1 MKTET
6 GKNNGVWQILLLFVF
21 TRIVLTAIGIL
32 SIFYF
37 PSARK
42 IFPVTDLQYHAAQP
56 ALLEMWARWDSEWY
70 LLIADHGYDSYPYFK
85 DFGHGKYLPQ
95 NTANFFPGY
104 PVLIRFASH
113 LVQNSVLAGVLI
125 SNISALFFL
134 YFLYQLGARWFDDES
149 AFRGSLF
156 CVLFPTS
163 FFLSAV
169 YSESLFLAAL
179 LGCFYFLE
187 EKKILPAVL
196 ACSLAVITRPQAVLA
211 VPAILLLAAQKLE
224 ERRVLGCIAITAA
237 IAIPFCSHLWFLEE
251 TFGSFRWIF
260 GGQDYFRG
268 EFRYPLYALVR
279 FAQSDI
285 AIHGQ
290 HNSMID
296 FGFACF
302 SLLVLAL
309 SFRRIPGAYYLY
321 SIIIVLFPL
330 SSTLFSFSRLC
341 LVNFPLF
348 LFLGHRLTGRT
359 AFLFQIASAMLL
371 AFFMA
376 AFANWYWVG

>member
-1 MKTET
+1 MKTEPR
-6 GKNNGVWQILLLFVF
+6 KNGCLWQVLLMFVF
-21 TRIVLTAIGIL
+21 TRIVLTIIGVL

-37 PSARK
+37 PSARR
-42 IFPVTDLQYHAAQP
+42 IFHITDLQYHTAQP
-56 ALLEMWARWDSEWY
+56 AVLEMWARWDSEWY

-95 NTANFFPGY
+95 NTANFFPCY
-104 PVLIRFASH
+104 PLLIRFVGH
-113 LVQNSVLAGVLI
+113 LVRNNVLAGVVI

-134 YFLYQLGARWFDDES
+134 YFLYKLGCKWFDDES

-156 CVLFPTS
+156 CLLFPTS

-187 EKKILPAVL
+187 EKRILPAVV
-196 ACSLAVITRPQAVLA
+196 ACSIAVMTRPQAVLA
-211 VPAILLLAAQKLE
+211 APALIWLAGQKME
-224 ERRVLGCIAITAA
+224 ERRLGVCSAMTAA
-237 IAIPFCSHLWFLEE
+237 VAIPFCGHLWFLQE
-251 TFGSFRWIF
+251 TFGSYHWIF

-268 EFRYPLYALVR
+268 GFHYPLYALVR
-279 FAQSDI
+279 FAQSQI

-290 HNSMID
+290 HNSLID
-296 FGFACF
+296 FSFACF
-302 SLLVLAL
+302 SLLLLVL
-309 SFRRIPGAYYLY
+309 SVRKIPGPYYLY
-321 SIIIVLFPL
+321 SIIIILFPL
-330 SSTLFSFSRLC
+330 SSSLFSFSRLC

-348 LFLGHRLTGRT
+348 LYLGHRLTGRF
-359 AFLFQIASAMLL
+359 AFLVQVSFAMLL

-376 AFANWYWVG
+376 AFANGYWVG